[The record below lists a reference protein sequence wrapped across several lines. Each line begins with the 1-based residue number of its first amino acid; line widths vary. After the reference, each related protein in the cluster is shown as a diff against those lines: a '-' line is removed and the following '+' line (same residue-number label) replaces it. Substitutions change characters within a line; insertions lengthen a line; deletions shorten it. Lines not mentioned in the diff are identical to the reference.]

1 MNEFGKLAE
10 ELRGLGVEPPELLA
24 ASGLLVWRCSAGKIY
39 VWATQS
45 RGASYEARLHPL
57 SVRLSTQS
65 LYSEG
70 VAGTA
75 LWIADRLEEL
85 HAAEQGGAE

>member
-24 ASGLLVWRCSAGKIY
+24 ASGLLVWRCSAGKDLRLGHSE
-39 VWATQS
+39 S
-45 RGASYEARLHPL
+45 RRKLRSPLAPL

-65 LYSEG
+65 LY
-70 VAGTA
+70 
-75 LWIADRLEEL
+75 L
-85 HAAEQGGAE
+85 